1 MSWILHIWGV
11 DKFGDSGLCI
21 CQQYWNK
28 VINMVG
34 CSGWNLATRDA
45 KVGTTITQLE
55 GSHNANA

>member
-1 MSWILHIWGV
+1 
-11 DKFGDSGLCI
+11 
-21 CQQYWNK
+21 
-28 VINMVG
+28 MVG